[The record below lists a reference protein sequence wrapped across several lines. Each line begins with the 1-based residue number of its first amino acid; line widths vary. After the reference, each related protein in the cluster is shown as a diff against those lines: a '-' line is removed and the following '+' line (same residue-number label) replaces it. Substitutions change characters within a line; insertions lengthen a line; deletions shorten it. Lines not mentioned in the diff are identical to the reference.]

1 MNKWNSLTLFFAQ
14 MMCRIIKNNNDFN
27 ILAKIKLQ
35 FLQIDQF
42 SWYIQPKIKYKTV
55 IIIHILLW
63 CAKLIKGIWDFIIHG
78 FTDQFIRVQSCWMY
92 MYLPSYGST
101 ISCLAWSETSCR
113 QWERESTQ
121 LSSSWSNITIS
132 ASALLFWLMKGA
144 MLATV
149 TSLQPSESDFQQL
162 VRSTCANLRCTVRE
176 GSHIYTSFDAGQY
189 CCKWFYFC
197 FAHEFPNLDERYSIF
212 VVHVLFK

>member
-1 MNKWNSLTLFFAQ
+1 MCKVDKRYLRFYHSRINS
-14 MMCRIIKNNNDFN
+14 
-27 ILAKIKLQ
+27 
-35 FLQIDQF
+35 
-42 SWYIQPKIKYKTV
+42 S
-55 IIIHILLW
+55 
-63 CAKLIKGIWDFIIHG
+63 
-78 FTDQFIRVQSCWMY
+78 VQSCSMY

-113 QWERESTQ
+113 QWDSFISSQRERESTQ
-121 LSSSWSNITIS
+121 LFSSWSNITIS

-144 MLATV
+144 ILATV
-149 TSLQPSESDFQQL
+149 TSLQSFESDFQQL
-162 VRSTCANLRCTVRE
+162 LRTTCANSRCNVRE

-197 FAHEFPNLDERYSIF
+197 FAHEFPNLDEGYSIL